1 MDYFIVELNN
11 DQKIAIP
18 LDKVQEVMSI
28 SYNDICPIPGV
39 KESLLGIVSQR
50 GNLLWLLDLSRL
62 LYNFRLLNNSYSSST
77 ILVTKLEEN
86 YIGLVVKKLGEIK
99 DLVLDNSFDVS
110 QQNAINSHNNFCV
123 NTKNS
128 IAIIDLIQ
136 IENYLK

>member
-28 SYNDICPIPGV
+28 NHNDICPIPGV
-39 KESLLGIVSQR
+39 KEPLLGVVSQR

-62 LYNFRLLNNSYSSST
+62 LYNFSLLNNTYSSST
-77 ILVTKLEEN
+77 ILVTRLEQN

-99 DLVLDNSFDVS
+99 DLVIDNSFNYS
-110 QQNAINSHNNFCV
+110 QQNTINNQNNFFV
-123 NTKNS
+123 NTQND
-128 IAIIDLIQ
+128 IAIIDLIK
-136 IENYLK
+136 IEKYLK